1 MAESKATAVKD
12 ASKNDDGFEEVTA
25 AAGAVT
31 VTYETPS
38 NADKTS
44 NPVDNDAKANQ
55 PPVRTNRPDV
65 PIAQSLGAG
74 AGAPEVVDD
83 PHIGADGRFYADADE
98 AKASHEAG
106 WGK

>member
-1 MAESKATAVKD
+1 MAQSKKE
-12 ASKNDDGFEEVTA
+12 FEEVTA

-31 VTYETPS
+31 VTEETPA

-44 NPVDNDAKANQ
+44 NPVDNDAKSNQ

-65 PIAQSLGAG
+65 PIAQTLAAG
-74 AGAPEVVDD
+74 AGAHEPETD
-83 PHIGADGRFYADADE
+83 PNIGADGRFYADKAD
-98 AKASHEAG
+98 AKATYEEG